1 MIRGLV
7 GAELVPAEKH
17 FRWRGG
23 EITRLE
29 GFTDAVF
36 AFAVTLLVVSLE
48 VPKTFTELAAAMKGF
63 VAFAICFAI
72 LIQLWYHHYLFSRRF
87 GLQTRYIVV
96 LNSFL
101 LFVVLFY
108 VYPLKFLFTLA
119 VGGLSGVT
127 VPRETLRGMI
137 QDSQVPALFVIYSIG
152 YTAVFA
158 IFALMY
164 RYAYR
169 KREVLQLNEYE
180 VLRTRHAVVAHSGYA
195 AVGIVVVLAASLLPT
210 RMMPAA
216 GFLFFLNA
224 VHRFIS
230 GSVFGKREKLALE
243 RMLAG
248 SFASKQS

>member
-1 MIRGLV
+1 
-7 GAELVPAEKH
+7 
-17 FRWRGG
+17 
-23 EITRLE
+23 
-29 GFTDAVF
+29 
-36 AFAVTLLVVSLE
+36 
-48 VPKTFTELAAAMKGF
+48 
-63 VAFAICFAI
+63 
-72 LIQLWYHHYLFSRRF
+72 
-87 GLQTRYIVV
+87 
-96 LNSFL
+96 
-101 LFVVLFY
+101 
-108 VYPLKFLFTLA
+108 
-119 VGGLSGVT
+119 
-127 VPRETLRGMI
+127 MI

-158 IFALMY
+158 IFAWMN

-243 RMLAG
+243 RMLAW
-248 SFASKQS
+248 SFASKQSSKRFQARF